1 VATPGVK
8 LNVDGA
14 IDCRRRA
21 AGTGMVAHDHLGL
34 VLSGRCR
41 CYEVL
46 QDPFTVELLACM
58 DAMEMAHELFCS
70 RDARNRL
77 PDDCVYVVKGR
88 IR

>member
-8 LNVDGA
+8 LNIDGA

-46 QDPFTVELLACM
+46 QGPFTVELLACM
-58 DAMEMAHELFCS
+58 DAMEMAHECGFAHVMLET
-70 RDARNRL
+70 
-77 PDDCVYVVKGR
+77 DCQTIVSKW
-88 IR
+88 